1 MEKEPENTSELYL
14 PVDPKYYNYKGK
26 NKLSRDAPQTL
37 DMFENILICPYT
49 VNNTGKYPFLR
60 FLLMNT
66 LFDKELSLPQVYLM
80 NNLIETTIVEY
91 VTKYLFGLLILSDF
105 DKFNETIEFNGFFEY
120 KQNLYLFFD
129 ITKCNIEINDIYKSS
144 HLWLALVDEIV
155 NHKQLCNIKISD
167 NTTEFFTLNEEFIF
181 LLDEKE
187 ESYEIPIVSYVGK
200 KENKVNFTYVFGETA
215 RDRNSI
221 LGPFYYFHD
230 YYTAVKF
237 ATLNNSK
244 SGDHERNY
252 DVLMDFDQ
260 SDTCKGGIVR
270 FAVFTGVTKYF
281 ENNVG
286 DVNDLSEIKTFRLQ
300 YDNLDQNIE
309 RLTLRICD
317 HDGNWSKDHDSAY
330 LGYVELDNGTFIK
343 NPILVLKEYNQQVPL
358 SYHYIDRKSVKSDI
372 HEYSIM

>member
-1 MEKEPENTSELYL
+1 MEKEPENSSEVYL
-14 PVDPKYYNYKGK
+14 PVEPKYYNYKGK
-26 NKLSRDAPQTL
+26 TKLSIDAPQSL

-49 VNNTGKYPFLR
+49 VNNSGKYPFLR
-60 FLLMNT
+60 FLLLNS
-66 LFDKELSLPQVYLM
+66 LFEKELSLPQVYLM
-80 NNLIETTIVEY
+80 NNLIDLSLVEY
-91 VTKYLFGLLILSDF
+91 VTKYLFGLLILNDF
-105 DKFNETIEFNGFFEY
+105 DKFSESIEFNGFFED

-129 ITKCNIEINDIYKSS
+129 MTKCNIEVNDIYKNS

-167 NTTEFFTLNEEFIF
+167 NTSNFFTLNEEFIF
-181 LLDEKE
+181 LLDDKH

-244 SGDHERNY
+244 SGDQEGNY
-252 DVLMDFDQ
+252 DVFMDFDQ
-260 SDTCKGGIVR
+260 SDISKGGIVR

-281 ENNVG
+281 ENNVS
-286 DVNDLSEIKTFRLQ
+286 DVNDLSEIKTLRLQ

-309 RLTLRICD
+309 RLTLRVCD
-317 HDGNWSKDHDSAY
+317 HDGIWSKDHDSAY
-330 LGYVELDNGTFIK
+330 LGCVELDNGTFIK

-358 SYHYIDRKSVKSDI
+358 SYHYIDRKSVNSDI
-372 HEYSIM
+372 REYSIM